1 MRRQLTLLALFLCG
15 GAFTAA
21 QLGTRDAYEMLGVP
35 RSASFETLQST
46 HRALARRYHPD
57 KCSTPA
63 CRQTFL
69 DLQAAYVI
77 VSDPVRRAVYDAH
90 GHSGLDR
97 LEERRR
103 QSEWHDSVRSGGA
116 ADVEQP
122 DSTAGSG
129 GGDQAFARVLGGV
142 QSVVTAV
149 RSDPW
154 PLATLALAIFAMRAL
169 RRHPSVNQTA
179 TRGGN
184 APPAASRSA
193 AEPQREQVPAVSLTT
208 DAAPAASREQLSWA
222 VIMPQSVV
230 QLTSASSASLLA
242 NPGVYLLLL
251 LIPARPPPPP
261 PTQPSPSGMQ
271 QHAALR
277 RYGSAVAA
285 ARSVMASLATAFA
298 NEPKLAFY
306 ILDSEQHP
314 AWRAFAAA
322 EATACGGLPL
332 IAWRPGTS
340 RRRYC
345 RIMGG
350 VSRSTHG
357 PDVAAIARQRVEL
370 LLTGGVPGE
379 RWLEGSWQAMD
390 A

>member
-1 MRRQLTLLALFLCG
+1 MRRSLLTRLFILLG
-15 GAFTAA
+15 GVCAFA
-21 QLGTRDAYEMLGVP
+21 QLGARDPYEALGVP
-35 RSASFETLQST
+35 RSASFDALQT
-46 HRALARRYHPD
+46 AHRALARRFHPD
-57 KCSTPA
+57 KCGTAS

-97 LEERRR
+97 LEEKRR
-103 QSEWHDSVRSGGA
+103 QSEWRNSVRSGGA
-116 ADVEQP
+116 SADEEQP
-122 DSTAGSG
+122 ESSG
-129 GGDQAFARVLGGV
+129 GVGDSDARVVGAV
-142 QSVVTAV
+142 QSVAAAL

-169 RRHPSVNQTA
+169 RRHPSQT
-179 TRGGN
+179 RSSH
-184 APPAASRSA
+184 APPAAPRSGA
-193 AEPQREQVPAVSLTT
+193 DPQMEHGPVVNATE
-208 DAAPAASREQLSWA
+208 AAPAASRGQSSRA
-222 VIMPQSVV
+222 VIMPQSVS
-230 QLTSASSASLLA
+230 QLTTSSSASLFT
-242 NPGVYLLLL
+242 NPGVYVLLL

-261 PTQPSPSGMQ
+261 RQPPPSGMQ
-271 QHAALR
+271 KHASLR

-298 NEPKLAFY
+298 DEPKLAFFV
-306 ILDSEQHP
+306 LDSEQHP

-379 RWLEGSWQAMD
+379 RWLEGAWQEMA
-390 A
+390 